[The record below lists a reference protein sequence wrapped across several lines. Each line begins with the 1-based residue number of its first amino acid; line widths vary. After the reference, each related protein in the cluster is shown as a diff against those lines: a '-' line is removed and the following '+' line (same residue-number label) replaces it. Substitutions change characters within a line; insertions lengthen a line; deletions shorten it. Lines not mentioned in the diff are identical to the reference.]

1 MRPTPRIARAG
12 KARAGGHRLAAIS
25 QVLACCAQRFLRR
38 YAADHNTIY
47 LQRHLIT
54 ILRTFRGFSPLA
66 DSVSETQ

>member
-1 MRPTPRIARAG
+1 
-12 KARAGGHRLAAIS
+12 
-25 QVLACCAQRFLRR
+25 VLARCAQRFLRR